1 MNDSLTFLKIPRVLS
16 LFLILITP
24 SNLAFAQSTADDG
37 NQTKPRKSPLA
48 EEWTASVLPAGK
60 FAVGSMLELG
70 LGQGFMIGSD
80 PAATSLGAKTLQ
92 AKWQLP
98 SFGEDDWSL
107 GLKVASLNRR
117 SIWWGDVSKR
127 FSKLD
132 AKMLRPSIA
141 WSNRI
146 SSALIIHSFWTSGIG
161 KTSAELSEV
170 GKAKLKESK
179 YGTNTP
185 GDGHSFANRTM
196 QVQSLAGFT
205 EDRFQMTAEWER
217 TSGERVLLST
227 RFERTRLE
235 QLETFSV
242 RITLAQHWSTDG
254 FNLRLGAGPQYAV
267 LSGKDLD
274 DEELDASGWLPTAD
288 FAIYWVL

>member
-1 MNDSLTFLKIPRVLS
+1 MNRPFAD
-16 LFLILITP
+16 LFRGLRFCLCMMMLMRP
-24 SNLAFAQSTADDG
+24 GYALA
-37 NQTKPRKSPLA
+37 QTGTVDTQNTKSRKSPLA

-60 FAVGSMLELG
+60 FAIGSMLELG

-80 PAATSLGAKTLQ
+80 PAAISLGAKTLQ

-107 GLKVASLNRR
+107 GLKVASINRR

-161 KTSAELSEV
+161 KSSAELSDF

-179 YGTNTP
+179 YGTNTA

-217 TSGERVLLST
+217 ASGERVLLST

-242 RITLAQHWSTDG
+242 RLTLAQHWYTDG

-274 DEELDASGWLPTAD
+274 DEELNASGWLPTAD

>member
-1 MNDSLTFLKIPRVLS
+1 MNDSLTFLKIPLGLS
-16 LFLILITP
+16 LYLLLFVP
-24 SNLAFAQSTADDG
+24 SNITFAQSATDDG
-37 NQTKPRKSPLA
+37 NQSNPRKSPLA

-60 FAVGSMLELG
+60 FAIGSMLELG
-70 LGQGFMIGSD
+70 LGQGLMIGSD
-80 PAATSLGAKTLQ
+80 PTATALGAKTIQ

-107 GLKVASLNRR
+107 GLKVASINRR

-132 AKMLRPSIA
+132 AKILRPSIA

-161 KTSAELSEV
+161 KSSAELSDF

-196 QVQSLAGFT
+196 QVQSIAGFT

-242 RITLAQHWSTDG
+242 RLTLAQHWSTDG

-274 DEELDASGWLPTAD
+274 DENVNASGWLPTAD